1 GIYFKLQTF
10 VYMPANGLLQGMRP
24 IIGYNYGAK
33 EKERMLKTIKTSIA
47 IVIMIMILGSCISIF
62 FPSYILKMFNAES
75 DLMALG
81 IPALKII
88 STGFIF
94 SAIPIVF
101 SGVFEGIGDG
111 MRSLTITLLRQLV
124 IIIPAAIILA
134 KVFGINGVWISFP
147 LSEFVAMIIS
157 MVLMKVKLRTIDV

>member
-1 GIYFKLQTF
+1 
-10 VYMPANGLLQGMRP
+10 
-24 IIGYNYGAK
+24 
-33 EKERMLKTIKTSIA
+33 
-47 IVIMIMILGSCISIF
+47 
-62 FPSYILKMFNAES
+62 
-75 DLMALG
+75 
-81 IPALKII
+81 
-88 STGFIF
+88 
-94 SAIPIVF
+94 
-101 SGVFEGIGDG
+101 